1 MLGSDMYNVQI
12 KIEADHKTDQ
22 NSRTNTTLSYGS
34 DHDDM
39 VALLQ
44 QSSTSYPK
52 D

>member
-1 MLGSDMYNVQI
+1 MYNVQI

-22 NSRTNTTLSYGS
+22 NSRTNAALSYDS

-44 QSSTSYPK
+44 QPSISYPK

>member
-1 MLGSDMYNVQI
+1 MYNVQI
-12 KIEADHKTDQ
+12 KIEADQ
-22 NSRTNTTLSYGS
+22 NSRTNATLSYDS

-44 QSSTSYPK
+44 QPSIFYPK